1 MKVAVAQLQPGP
13 DKAQNLDKTLQMI
26 QSAAAQGVRLI
37 VLPEFCT
44 SPYQLRDTNLADWA
58 ETVPDG
64 TAVTTWTN
72 LCQTLNIT
80 VIAGV
85 LEQAAGRYYN
95 SAICL
100 DPSGLCARYR
110 KIHLFGW
117 ERQRLTAGDQMPQL
131 VQAEDRS
138 LGLLI
143 CYDLRFVELVRSL
156 ALTGIQLLCVPT
168 TWTDVGKPQPFD
180 QFGLPAAAHLAL
192 GHAYANK
199 IYVLCAGRVGTEG
212 SITYLGSSLIA
223 APNGH
228 IIAGPA
234 STNTEALLVADID
247 PMWADA
253 KEIGDENHVFNDRRS
268 ELY

>member
-1 MKVAVAQLQPGP
+1 MRVAVAQLQPGL
-13 DKAQNLDKTLQMI
+13 DKAQNLDKTVGMI
-26 QSAAAQGVRLI
+26 QSAAAVGARLI
-37 VLPEFCT
+37 VLPELCT
-44 SPYQLRDTNLADWA
+44 SPYQLRGANLDDWA
-58 ETVPDG
+58 EEVSGG

-72 LCQTLNIT
+72 LCRTLNVT

-85 LEQAAGRYYN
+85 LEQAGGRYYN

-117 ERQRLTAGDQMPQL
+117 EKQRLAAGDQIPPL
-131 VQAEDRS
+131 VQVGDLK

-143 CYDLRFVELVRSL
+143 CYDLRFVDLVRSV
-156 ALTGIQLLCVPT
+156 ALTGIQLLCVPK
-168 TWTDVGKPQPFD
+168 TWTDVGKPRPFD

-199 IYVLCAGRVGTEG
+199 IYLLCAGRVGTE
-212 SITYLGSSLIA
+212 SNVSYLGSSLIA

-228 IIAGPA
+228 LMAGPA
-234 STNTEALLVADID
+234 DTNTEALLVADID
-247 PMWADA
+247 PKWADA
-253 KEIGDENHVFNDRRS
+253 KEIGGENHVFNDRRI